1 MFGDISG
8 GHFNP
13 AVSLAVYI
21 KERSA
26 QSQKRNPDF
35 GFMVLIWLSQII
47 GCCVGVLLVA
57 ACQQM
62 DKDLDGPTPGIAFLC
77 PPMMIMA
84 GKNEDG
90 TWNCGPGSTARM
102 FNMLL
107 AEIMGTFTLCG
118 VILSIKYGDYDAP
131 GTLKAFTV
139 GLTLTCAIFMIG
151 GISGGSINPAV
162 GLV

>member
-13 AVSLAVYI
+13 AVSLAVFI

-57 ACQQM
+57 ACQ
-62 DKDLDGPTPGIAFLC
+62 
-77 PPMMIMA
+77 
-84 GKNEDG
+84 
-90 TWNCGPGSTARM
+90 
-102 FNMLL
+102 
-107 AEIMGTFTLCG
+107 
-118 VILSIKYGDYDAP
+118 
-131 GTLKAFTV
+131 
-139 GLTLTCAIFMIG
+139 
-151 GISGGSINPAV
+151 
-162 GLV
+162 